1 MKKTVHFLAFIV
13 VTATSLTSC
22 VSSGRY
28 HASLSALESAR
39 NDSARLATQVAQQKA
54 NIDNL
59 NGQVSDLNGQIDG
72 LNKKVDDL
80 TNRTGQLST
89 ESANR
94 QKALSKSQQELAAN
108 QKRLEELQ
116 ALMDQQKRAILDI
129 RKKMSD
135 ALVGFN
141 SKDLQVSIKN
151 GKVYVS
157 LSENLLFPS
166 GSAVVNP
173 KGKEALG
180 KLAGVLNNNSDITVM
195 IEGHTDSIPIHGR
208 YQDNWDLST
217 ARATSIV
224 RILTKDYM
232 VDPIRVEASGHS
244 SYDPVQT
251 NSTTEGRALNRRTEI
266 ILSPRLDELYRLI
279 ESSPAGATTKN

>member
-1 MKKTVHFLAFIV
+1 MKKIVNFLVITTTTVTL
-13 VTATSLTSC
+13 LTSC

-39 NDSARLATQVAQQKA
+39 NDSARLAGRVAQQESE
-54 NIDNL
+54 I
-59 NGQVSDLNGQIDG
+59 GQLKQQIGD

-89 ESANR
+89 DAANKQSALN
-94 QKALSKSQQELAAN
+94 KSQQELAAN
-108 QKRLEELQ
+108 QKRLEQLQ
-116 ALMDQQKRAILDI
+116 ALMDQQKRAIQEI
-129 RKKMSD
+129 RKKMAD

-141 SKDLQVSIKN
+141 SNELTVAIKN

-157 LSENLLFPS
+157 LQENLLFPS

-173 KGKEALG
+173 KGKVALG
-180 KLAGVLNNNSDITVM
+180 KLAEVLNNNPEITVD
-195 IEGHTDSIPIHGR
+195 IEGHTDSIPIRGK

-224 RILTKDYM
+224 RILTVDYK
-232 VDPIRVEASGHS
+232 VDPIRIVASGHS
-244 SYDPVQT
+244 QYDPVQT
-251 NSTTEGRALNRRTEI
+251 NSTADGRALNRRTEI
-266 ILSPRLDELYRLI
+266 ILSPKLDELYRLI
-279 ESSPAGATTKN
+279 ESSPDGSTGKK

>member
-1 MKKTVHFLAFIV
+1 MKKIVNFLAIS
-13 VTATSLTSC
+13 VTTVTLLTSC

-39 NDSARLATQVAQQKA
+39 NDSARLAGKVAQQGTE
-54 NIDNL
+54 I
-59 NGQVSDLNGQIDG
+59 GQLKQQIGD

-89 ESANR
+89 ESANK
-94 QKALSKSQQELAAN
+94 QSALNKSQQELAAN
-108 QKRLEELQ
+108 QKRLEQLQ
-116 ALMDQQKRAILDI
+116 ALMDQQKRAIQEI
-129 RKKMSD
+129 RKKMAD

-141 SKDLQVSIKN
+141 SNELTVAIKN

-157 LSENLLFPS
+157 LQENLLFPS

-173 KGKEALG
+173 KGKVALG
-180 KLAGVLNNNSDITVM
+180 KLAEVLNNNPEITVD
-195 IEGHTDSIPIHGR
+195 IEGHTDSIPIRGK

-224 RILTKDYM
+224 RILTVDYK
-232 VDPIRVEASGHS
+232 VDPIRIVASGHS
-244 SYDPVQT
+244 QYDPVQS
-251 NSTTEGRALNRRTEI
+251 NSTADGRALNRRTEI
-266 ILSPRLDELYRLI
+266 ILSPKLDELYRLI
-279 ESSPAGATTKN
+279 ESSPGASTGKN

>member
-1 MKKTVHFLAFIV
+1 MKRIVNYLAI
-13 VTATSLTSC
+13 TATTVTLLTSC

-39 NDSARLATQVAQQKA
+39 NDSARLAGRVAQQETE
-54 NIDNL
+54 I
-59 NGQVSDLNGQIDG
+59 GQLKQQIGD

-89 ESANR
+89 DAANKQSALN
-94 QKALSKSQQELAAN
+94 KSQQELAAN
-108 QKRLEELQ
+108 QKRLEQLQ
-116 ALMDQQKRAILDI
+116 ALMDQQKRAIQEI
-129 RKKMSD
+129 RKKMAD

-141 SKDLQVSIKN
+141 SNELTVAIKN

-157 LSENLLFPS
+157 LQENLLFPS

-173 KGKEALG
+173 KGKVALG
-180 KLAGVLNNNSDITVM
+180 KLAEVLNNNPEITVD
-195 IEGHTDSIPIHGR
+195 IEGHTDSIPIRGK

-224 RILTKDYM
+224 RILTVDYK
-232 VDPIRVEASGHS
+232 VDPVRIVASGHS
-244 SYDPVQT
+244 QYDPVQT
-251 NSTTEGRALNRRTEI
+251 NSTADGRALNRRTEI
-266 ILSPRLDELYRLI
+266 ILSPKLDELYRLI
-279 ESSPAGATTKN
+279 ESSPGATSKK

>member
-1 MKKTVHFLAFIV
+1 MKKIVNFLAI
-13 VTATSLTSC
+13 TATTVTLLTSC

-39 NDSARLATQVAQQKA
+39 NDSARLAGRVAQQESE
-54 NIDNL
+54 I
-59 NGQVSDLNGQIDG
+59 GQLKQQVGD

-89 ESANR
+89 DAANKQSALN
-94 QKALSKSQQELAAN
+94 KSQQELAAN
-108 QKRLEELQ
+108 QRRLEQLQ
-116 ALMDQQKRAILDI
+116 ALMDQQKRAIQEI
-129 RKKMSD
+129 RKKMAD

-141 SKDLQVSIKN
+141 SNELTVAIKN

-157 LSENLLFPS
+157 LQENLLFPS

-173 KGKEALG
+173 KGKVALG
-180 KLAGVLNNNSDITVM
+180 KLAEVLNNNPEITVD
-195 IEGHTDSIPIHGR
+195 IEGHTDSIPIRGK

-224 RILTKDYM
+224 RILTVDYK
-232 VDPIRVEASGHS
+232 VDPVRIVASGHS
-244 SYDPVQT
+244 QYDPVQT
-251 NSTTEGRALNRRTEI
+251 NSTADGRALNRRTEI
-266 ILSPRLDELYRLI
+266 ILSPKLDELYRLI
-279 ESSPAGATTKN
+279 ESSPGATSKN